1 MSKYHVGDAVRVRED
16 LEDGKLYG
24 NEVFIGDDMM
34 ACRGRVAMIEEI
46 VCDGEYYID
55 IDEERYVWT
64 EEMFD
69 EKFNAPAVEVLPLI
83 TSKQVLDSF
92 SSAITKNKEVD
103 KLTLINQLTDTLINN
118 LDTDTKDMILR
129 YMLLDFFERFIE
141 NGNE

>member
-16 LEDGKLYG
+16 LVDGKLYG

-55 IDEERYVWT
+55 IDQERYVWS

-69 EKFNAPAVEVLPLI
+69 ENFNTSAVEVLPFI
-83 TSKQVLDSF
+83 SSKQVLDSF
-92 SSAITKNKEVD
+92 SSAIIKNNKVD

-118 LDTDTKDMILR
+118 LDVDTKDMILR

-141 NGNE
+141 NGNG

>member
-1 MSKYHVGDAVRVRED
+1 MKYKVGDVVRIRWD

-24 NEVFIGDDMM
+24 NEVFVGDDMM
-34 ACRGRVAMIEEI
+34 ACRGRITTIEEI

-55 IDEERYVWT
+55 IDQEHYVWT

-69 EKFNAPAVEVLPLI
+69 EKFHAPAVPAIVPII
-83 TSKQVLDSF
+83 TSQQVFDSF
-92 SSAITKNKEVD
+92 TKNNEVD

-118 LDTDTKDMILR
+118 LDTDTKDMVLR

-141 NGNE
+141 NGNG

>member
-1 MSKYHVGDAVRVRED
+1 MSKYHVGDAVRVRGD

-34 ACRGRVAMIEEI
+34 ACRGRVAMIEDI

-55 IDEERYVWT
+55 IDQEHYVWS

-69 EKFNAPAVEVLPLI
+69 EKFKAPAVEVLPFI

-92 SSAITKNKEVD
+92 SSTITKNKEVD

-118 LDTDTKDMILR
+118 LDIDTKDMILR

-141 NGNE
+141 NGNG

>member
-1 MSKYHVGDAVRVRED
+1 MSKYHVGDAVRVRRD
-16 LEDGKLYG
+16 LVDGQLYG
-24 NEVFIGDDMM
+24 NEVFVGDDMM
-34 ACRGRVAMIEEI
+34 ACRGRVAMVKEI

-55 IDEERYVWT
+55 IDQEHYVWS

-69 EKFNAPAVEVLPLI
+69 ENFKAPAVEVPFI
-83 TSKQVLDSF
+83 TSKQEVLDIL
-92 SSAITKNKEVD
+92 SSTIIKNKEVD

-141 NGNE
+141 NGNG

>member
-1 MSKYHVGDAVRVRED
+1 MSKYHVGDAVRVRRD
-16 LEDGKLYG
+16 LVDGQLYG
-24 NEVFIGDDMM
+24 NEVFVGDDMM

-69 EKFNAPAVEVLPLI
+69 ESFKAPAVEVPFI
-83 TSKQVLDSF
+83 TSKQMLDSF

-103 KLTLINQLTDTLINN
+103 KLTLINQLTDTLIDN
-118 LDTDTKDMILR
+118 LDTNTKDMILR

-141 NGNE
+141 NGNG

>member
-69 EKFNAPAVEVLPLI
+69 EKFKAPAVEVLPFI

-92 SSAITKNKEVD
+92 SSTITKNKEVD

-118 LDTDTKDMILR
+118 LNTDTKDMVLR

-141 NGNE
+141 NGNG

>member
-1 MSKYHVGDAVRVRED
+1 MSKYHVGDAVRVRRD
-16 LEDGKLYG
+16 LVDGQLYG
-24 NEVFIGDDMM
+24 NEVFVGDDMM
-34 ACRGRVAMIEEI
+34 ACRGRVAMIKEI

-55 IDEERYVWT
+55 IDQEHYVWS

-69 EKFNAPAVEVLPLI
+69 ENFKAPAVEVPII
-83 TSKQVLDSF
+83 TSQQVLDSL

>member
-1 MSKYHVGDAVRVRED
+1 MGKYHVGDAVRVRGD
-16 LEDGKLYG
+16 LEDGQLYG

-55 IDEERYVWT
+55 IDQERYVWT

-69 EKFNAPAVEVLPLI
+69 EKFKAPAVEVLPLI
-83 TSKQVLDSF
+83 TSKQILDNF
-92 SSAITKNKEVD
+92 SSAITKNNEVD
-103 KLTLINQLTDTLINN
+103 KLALINQLTDTLIDN
-118 LDTDTKDMILR
+118 LDTNTKDMILR

-141 NGNE
+141 NGNG